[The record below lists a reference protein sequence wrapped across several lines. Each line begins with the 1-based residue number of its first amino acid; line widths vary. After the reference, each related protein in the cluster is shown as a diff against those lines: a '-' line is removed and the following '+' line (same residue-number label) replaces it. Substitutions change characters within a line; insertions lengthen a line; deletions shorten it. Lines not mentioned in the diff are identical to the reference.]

1 MRVMARSGAL
11 TPEQQLKVLARIWGE
26 DGEGGFV
33 FLPWIPGW
41 CNSKI
46 DRRRNWN
53 EGPAFEWPQDQ
64 DKILAHMESHQ
75 TDDLYFSVNVFLQD
89 ARIIQHIGESRVLY
103 ADLDEVDPRSDI
115 DPNMQPTIAWESSPG
130 RFQGVWLMSSMEWEA
145 AMPGGLNHR
154 LTAAIGADPSGWDAT
169 QVLRVPGKPNYK
181 FDYKDE
187 EGRPV
192 PGRLLWIREK
202 SFKWSFFGERLP
214 EVKTYDTGVDIEESE
229 IDGIDRHEVWARVR
243 MRCSHTV
250 RTFMGMRSRDID
262 PDEHDRSEVLWQIER
277 DLADAGCT
285 VAEIIA
291 LVRATPWNKYEGRR
305 NELAQLR
312 AEALKA
318 VGVTED
324 DKEDKPLEQA
334 VYDGSRPTL
343 ENLPTLALLTESSIP
358 RPNWLVR
365 KIWTKGSCGF
375 ISGQPK
381 SYKSYFG
388 LDLALSVATGTAFL
402 NDPQFATGEPR
413 RVVYVQEEDS
423 LPLVLH
429 RAEQILEGKAPDRH
443 WHGQLTMSGGSPEG
457 DTVGRSGS
465 EWELLWT
472 PPTPVDS
479 LAMLVRK
486 GFVASDPAWQSWLA
500 EIVVE
505 WGADLVV
512 IDTLGTTVGDIDTD
526 KSAGLNEKVLR
537 PLKAI
542 SEQAGCAI
550 AVVHHNR
557 KANDDKTRSGQQMLG
572 SVALHAWV
580 ESALYVQSKE
590 QLTGQPATVKVE
602 RENKL
607 AEDMKFRVKIPP
619 MWTAKGEGDGRQ
631 LWEPEVLVGWGDAEQ
646 KPEAIERDEYRKGT
660 VAGDKIV
667 DKLREFGATVERRKK
682 TLDEIVELDGRP
694 KQRGSIRGQL
704 ESAYGRQLIDGSHED
719 GWYVL

>member
-1 MRVMARSGAL
+1 M
-11 TPEQQLKVLARIWGE
+11 TPDQQLKVLARIWGE
-26 DGEGGFV
+26 DSEGGFV

-41 CNSKI
+41 CNSKEE
-46 DRRRNWN
+46 RRRNWN
-53 EGPAFEWPQDQ
+53 EGPAFEWPNDR
-64 DKILAHMESHQ
+64 DKILAHMQAHQ

-89 ARIIQHIGESRVLY
+89 SRIIQHIGESRVLY

-130 RFQGVWLMSSMEWEA
+130 RFQGVWLMNSMQWEA

-154 LTAAIGADPSGWDAT
+154 LTSAIGADPSGWDAT

-187 EGRPV
+187 DGRPA
-192 PGRLLWIREK
+192 PGRLLWVRDK
-202 SFKWSFFGERLP
+202 QYKWTFFEQRLP
-214 EVKTYDTGVDIEESE
+214 EVKTYDTGVEVEEFE
-229 IDGIDRHEVWARVR
+229 IDGVDRHEVWARVR
-243 MRCSHTV
+243 MKCSHTV
-250 RTFMGMRSRDID
+250 RNYMGMRARDID
-262 PDEHDRSEVLWQIER
+262 SDEFDRSEVLWQIER
-277 DLADAGCT
+277 DLADAGCS

-291 LVRATPWNKYEGRR
+291 LVRGTPWNKYAGRR

-318 VGVTED
+318 LGVAEE

-334 VYDGSRPTL
+334 VYDGSRPTI
-343 ENLPTLALLTESSIP
+343 ENLPTLALLTEASIP

-388 LDLALSVATGTAFL
+388 LDMALSVATGTNFL

-413 RVVYVQEEDS
+413 RVIYIQEEDS

-443 WHGQLTMSGGSPEG
+443 WHGQIVALAATHEG
-457 DTVGRSGS
+457 TPAERSRTLS
-465 EWELLWT
+465 ELIWT
-472 PPTPVDS
+472 PPTPVET

-486 GFVASDPAWQSWLA
+486 GFVASDPAWQAWLA
-500 EIVVE
+500 EMVVE
-505 WGADLVV
+505 WDADLVV

-526 KSAGLNEKVLR
+526 KSAALNERVLR

-557 KANDDKTRSGQQMLG
+557 KANDDKVRSGQQMLG

-607 AEDMKFRVKIPP
+607 AEDMKFRVKIPT
-619 MWTAKGEGDGRQ
+619 MWQAKGDGDGERQ
-631 LWEPEVLVGWGDAEQ
+631 VWEPEVIIGWGDVESQSEQ
-646 KPEAIERDEYRKGT
+646 IRDEYKKDT
-660 VAGDKIV
+660 VRGEAIV
-667 DKLREFGATVERRKK
+667 AQLREFGATTVNRRL
-682 TLDEIVELDGRP
+682 TLEEIVDRIGKPRQ
-694 KQRGSIRGQL
+694 KGSIKRQL
-704 ESAYGRQLIDGSHED
+704 NDAYGRELIDGSHED
-719 GWYVL
+719 GWHVV

>member
-1 MRVMARSGAL
+1 MRVMARSGVL

-41 CNSKI
+41 CNSKE

-53 EGPAFEWPQDQ
+53 EGPAFEWPQDRN
-64 DKILAHMESHQ
+64 KILAHMADHQ

-89 ARIIQHIGESRVLY
+89 SRIIQHIGESRVLY

-115 DPNMQPTIAWESSPG
+115 DPNMQPTIAWESSPN
-130 RFQGVWLMSSMEWEA
+130 RFQGIWQMSSMEWEA
-145 AMPGGLNHR
+145 SMPGGLNHR

-187 EGRPV
+187 DGRPA
-192 PGRLLWIREK
+192 PGRLLWVRDK
-202 SFKWSFFGERLP
+202 QYKWSFFDGRLP
-214 EVKTYDTGVDIEESE
+214 EVKTYDTGIDVEESE
-229 IDGIDRHEVWARVR
+229 VDGIDRHEVWARVR
-243 MRCSHTV
+243 MKCSHTV
-250 RTFMGMRSRDID
+250 RNFMGMRARDID
-262 PDEHDRSEVLWQIER
+262 SDEFDRSEVLWQIER

-285 VAEIIA
+285 VAEIMAI
-291 LVRATPWNKYEGRR
+291 VRGTPWNKYEGRR

-318 VGVTED
+318 LGVAAD
-324 DKEDKPLEQA
+324 DKEEKPLEQA

-343 ENLPTLALLTESSIP
+343 ENLPTLAMLTESSIP

-388 LDLALSVATGTAFL
+388 LDLALSVATGTNFL
-402 NDPQFATGEPR
+402 NDPQFATGDPR
-413 RVVYVQEEDS
+413 RVIYIQEEDS
-423 LPLVLH
+423 LPLVMH

-443 WHGQLTMSGGSPEG
+443 WHGQITLPGGTLEG
-457 DTVGRSGS
+457 APARRSGS
-465 EWELLWT
+465 EWELDWT
-472 PPTPVDS
+472 PPVPVDS

-500 EIVVE
+500 EIVIE
-505 WGADLVV
+505 WGAELVV

-526 KSAGLNEKVLR
+526 KSVGLNEKVLR

-542 SEQAGCAI
+542 SEQAHTAI

-557 KANDDKTRSGQQMLG
+557 KASDDKARSGQQMLG

-590 QLTGQPATVKVE
+590 QITGQPALVKVE

-607 AEDMKFRVKIPP
+607 AEDMKFRVKVPT

-631 LWEPEVLVGWGDAEQ
+631 LWDPEVLIGWGDAEQ
-646 KPEAIERDEYRKGT
+646 KPETDREEYRRT
-660 VAGDKIV
+660 SRAGEKIARAMAEMGGKTRDLPLDRIIEV
-667 DKLREFGATVERRKK
+667 YGQPAGHVKK
-682 TLDEIVELDGRP
+682 
-694 KQRGSIRGQL
+694 QL
-704 ESAYGRQLIDGSHED
+704 KDAIGNGLIDGDDTD
-719 GWYVL
+719 GYRVL